1 METDSSI
8 RGWGACLDAIH
19 VIGSR
24 FHNDHKGFT
33 INTKELLAIYFAIS
47 TFAQQL
53 RNTKFLIKC
62 DNKTAIACIKKM
74 GSFTSELRD
83 TITLEIFELL
93 QTLNCQIEITYIAS
107 KANIRADFA
116 SRHFE
121 NQLTEWTLDSEL
133 YAAIKSHKPDITCDL
148 FASHLNA
155 KEKIFCT
162 WSQCP
167 GSFHV
172 DAFTFDWNS
181 QVCFAFPPFSLLG
194 RCMQEIKKQNVQKI
208 YFLIPWW
215 PTAVWFPQMVE
226 LLADVMIVFP
236 KSTGRRIRLPWST
249 SVNHPLAMH
258 LR

>member
-1 METDSSI
+1 
-8 RGWGACLDAIH
+8 
-19 VIGSR
+19 
-24 FHNDHKGFT
+24 
-33 INTKELLAIYFAIS
+33 
-47 TFAQQL
+47 
-53 RNTKFLIKC
+53 
-62 DNKTAIACIKKM
+62 M

-83 TITLEIFELL
+83 TITLEIFELV
-93 QTLNCQIEITYIAS
+93 QMLNCQIEITYIAS

-121 NQLTEWTLDSEL
+121 NQLTEWTLDSQS

-148 FASHLNA
+148 FTSHLNA

-236 KSTGRRIRLPWST
+236 KSTGRKIRLPWST
-249 SVNHPLAMH
+249 SVTHPLAMH
-258 LR
+258 LRLVLVTLSNNSCRREVFLKRSWISALRDGQNQSYDDIHNAL